1 VPSTT
6 LPTFASVRVFVS
18 LLFFLALLTC
28 GGGVD
33 KIPDVHETGP
43 CDEERLN
50 DDIVF
55 AVTVTVIGSLRETA
69 FIVEAGFTGG

>member
-1 VPSTT
+1 VPSTS
-6 LPTFASVRVFVS
+6 LPTFASVRVCVS

-43 CDEERLN
+43 CDEEPLN